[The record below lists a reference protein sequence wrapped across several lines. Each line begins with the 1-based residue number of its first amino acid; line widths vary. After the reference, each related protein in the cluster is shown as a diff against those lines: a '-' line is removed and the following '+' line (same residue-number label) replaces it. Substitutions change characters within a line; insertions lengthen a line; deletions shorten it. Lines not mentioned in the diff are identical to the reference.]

1 MRYIERVFYS
11 VAIFL
16 VLLAITGCSG
26 NNSSSQ
32 GVAEIKRAPAITTAG
47 FGTKAE
53 TKSVS
58 PAAPSPQAS
67 SSNDASSDKAAASE
81 SADDE
86 NADDENKETDE
97 EIATRFAECMRG
109 KGFNTADPEVNADG
123 TINMGSLRQSI
134 FNDPKFDRSNQTAMN
149 ALRECVPILREGTF
163 SRTRTQEDVVELQ
176 DSMLKFAECLRGR
189 GVDVSDP
196 DFSDGVRGGF
206 QSMFEGIDRD
216 KHREDIRECAT
227 EFRSRRGR

>member
-1 MRYIERVFYS
+1 MRNIKRVIYS
-11 VAIFL
+11 VVIFL
-16 VLLAITGCSG
+16 SLLAIAGCSG

-58 PAAPSPQAS
+58 PAAPSTQAS
-67 SSNDASSDKAAASE
+67 SSNDTSSDKAAASE

-86 NADDENKETDE
+86 NAGDENKETDE

-163 SRTRTQEDVVELQ
+163 SQTRTQEDIVELQ
-176 DSMLKFAECLRGR
+176 DSMLKFAQCLRDR
-189 GVDVSDP
+189 GVDVPDP

-206 QSMFEGIDRD
+206 RSMFENLDRD
-216 KHREDIRECAT
+216 RHREDIRECAT